1 MLRRRRPERRG
12 LTKAIGHLVTPAEFV
27 LSATRPEQFP
37 APEGP
42 EIAFLGRSN
51 VGKSTLLNTLTGQRG
66 LAFSSSTP
74 GRTQA
79 VNFFRVD
86 GRWMFVDLP
95 GYGYARAPKPLVASW
110 QGVIDS
116 YLRDREALA
125 LCVLLVDARRAW
137 MAPDLQLKSW
147 LEYHRRPYLVVA
159 TKVDKLNQKEK
170 SASQKAFRQHYPE
183 GGIIWFSGPTG
194 QGVKEIWQAILKT
207 QSR

>member
-1 MLRRRRPERRG
+1 
-12 LTKAIGHLVTPAEFV
+12 LVTPAEFV
-27 LSATRPEQFP
+27 LSASRPEQFP
-37 APEGP
+37 APALP

-95 GYGYARAPKPLVASW
+95 GYGYARAPRPLVASW

-116 YLRDREALA
+116 YLQDREVLA
-125 LCVLLVDARRAW
+125 LCILLVDARRAW
-137 MAPDLQLKSW
+137 MQPDLQLKSW

-159 TKVDKLNQKEK
+159 TKVDKLNQREK
-170 SASQKAFRQHYPE
+170 SASQKAFREHYPA
-183 GGIIWFSGPTG
+183 GDIFWFSSPTG
-194 QGVKEIWQAILKT
+194 EGVKEIWQAIWKT

>member
-1 MLRRRRPERRG
+1 M
-12 LTKAIGHLVTPAEFV
+12 ATPAEFV

-37 APEGP
+37 APAFP

-79 VNFFRVD
+79 VNFFRVG

-95 GYGYARAPKPLVASW
+95 GYGYARAPQPLVASW
-110 QGVIDS
+110 QEVISS
-116 YLRDREALA
+116 YLRDREVLA
-125 LCVLLVDARRAW
+125 LSILLLDARRGW
-137 MAPDLQLKSW
+137 MDPDLQLKSW
-147 LEYHRRPYLVVA
+147 LEYHQRPYLVVG
-159 TKVDKLNQKEK
+159 TKLDKLNQREK
-170 SASQKAFRQHYPE
+170 SASQKAFREFYPA
-183 GGIIWFSGPTG
+183 GDIVWFSSPTG
-194 QGVKEIWQAILKT
+194 QGVKEIWQAIWKT

>member
-1 MLRRRRPERRG
+1 M
-12 LTKAIGHLVTPAEFV
+12 TPAEFV
-27 LSATRPEQFP
+27 LSASRPEQFP
-37 APEGP
+37 APALP

-51 VGKSTLLNTLTGQRG
+51 VGKSTLLNTLTGQRA

-95 GYGYARAPKPLVASW
+95 GYGYARAPMPLVASW
-110 QGVIDS
+110 KGVIDS
-116 YLRDREALA
+116 YLRDREVLA
-125 LCVLLVDARRAW
+125 LCILLVDARRAW
-137 MAPDLQLKSW
+137 MQPDLELKSW

-170 SASQKAFRQHYPE
+170 NASQKAFREHYPA
-183 GGIIWFSGPTG
+183 GDVIWFSSPTG
-194 QGVKEIWQAILKT
+194 QGVKEIWQAIWKI